1 MARIKTDAKMGEL
14 VREHLTALGLEAA
27 DADIAKSW
35 GTAHKS
41 MESGVAG
48 FLRNLNQLPDPSRDG
63 TPERV
68 ADMYVEDLCWGL
80 DYAKFPKCTTTPNDM
95 AYDELVT
102 VEAIETIS
110 LCEHHFQT
118 IYGHTYIAYI
128 PGEKVM
134 GLSKFARV
142 IDFFSH
148 RPQIQERMTAQT
160 YAALSLILE
169 TPDIAVVQKCQ
180 HFCMIARG
188 VKKGGTRTTTSKMG
202 GRFMSKPELR
212 KEFFDVIK

>member
-1 MARIKTDAKMGEL
+1 MARIKTDEKLGEL
-14 VREHLTALGLEAA
+14 VRERLIGLGLEE
-27 DADIAKSW
+27 DNNDAKSW
-35 GTAHKS
+35 GSAHKAI
-41 MESGVAG
+41 EKGIHG
-48 FLRNLNQLPDPSRDG
+48 FLWELNLLPNPSRDG
-63 TPERV
+63 TSERV

-80 DYAKFPKCTTTPNDM
+80 AYVNFPKCTTTPNDM
-95 AYDELVT
+95 SYDELVT

-118 IYGHTYIAYI
+118 IYGQTYVAYI
-128 PGEKVM
+128 PGTKVL

-148 RPQIQERMTAQT
+148 RPQIQERMTAQI
-160 YAALSLILE
+160 YHALALILQ

-188 VKKGGTRTTTSKMG
+188 VKKGGTRTTTSKIG
-202 GRFMSKPELR
+202 GRFKTKPELR
-212 KEFFDVIK
+212 KEFFDVIR